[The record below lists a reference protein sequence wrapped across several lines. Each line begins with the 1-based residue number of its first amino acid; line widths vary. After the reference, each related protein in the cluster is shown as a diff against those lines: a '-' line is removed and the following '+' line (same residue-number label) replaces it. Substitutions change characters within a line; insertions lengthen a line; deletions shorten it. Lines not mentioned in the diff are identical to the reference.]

1 MSSEPPCDTE
11 AVLPDPRNLQ
21 EIFTGKE
28 VTFTVQ
34 GERCVASAPKAK
46 VNPLYQSGGARL
58 ERELSTGTQIY
69 QTHEELYPL
78 TQPVVKLEAMIQCS
92 GEAQYLNDTPPIP
105 GELFGVFVLAEA
117 KPLSLIK
124 SIDTTAALAIPGVK
138 AFITHKD
145 IPGINSFTP
154 AVLSPTAEQL
164 FCEDKVIYNGQA
176 IGLILAEKQGL
187 AYAGAGAVKVTY
199 EATKDIPAFNIEDI
213 KKNKQDWR
221 IRNAVK
227 IEPERKGDD
236 IKHVLKGKFEV
247 NAQYH
252 FTMETQSCICVPTD
266 DGGLDLLSAT
276 QWMDNVQM
284 AAAKA
289 LNIPMNKINVT
300 VKRLGGAYGAKILR
314 ANLVS
319 TACAIAAYKM
329 NKPVRIQLPIDTN
342 MKMVGKRVPTVYE
355 YEVGI
360 DDNGV
365 IQYMDSTYYQNYALS
380 GVNESL
386 AGELPHF
393 VKNIYVND
401 TWKWDG
407 NSIETNLPGNGYARA
422 PGTTEALGMIE
433 SVMDHIAYTV
443 NKEPI
448 DVRLANMLPSEQ
460 TMPSLVK
467 DMITWSEYEQRK
479 KSVEE
484 FNSKN
489 RWMKR
494 GISLVIMNYPFVLY
508 GPFSVFVSVYAGDGT
523 VAISHGGIECGQG
536 INTKI
541 AQVCA
546 YTLGIPLDMVSI
558 KPSNSLNA
566 PNNFAT
572 AGSVTSE
579 GVCYIEGAFVMG
591 LGYYTCEDLIYDK
604 NGACLTNNTWTY
616 KIPGFKDIPAD
627 FRVKFRQ
634 DSTNPDGVLNSK
646 ALAEPPLCMAV
657 SIPLAIRRA
666 LASARA
672 DADPNAEKF
681 VPLVGPTT
689 VEVTH
694 QNAKNDYKKYTL

>member
-1 MSSEPPCDTE
+1 MRSETSCDTE
-11 AVLPDPRNLQ
+11 AVLPDPRHLQ
-21 EIFTGKE
+21 EIFTGNE
-28 VTFTVQ
+28 ITFSVQ
-34 GERCVASAPKAK
+34 GKRYTASAPKAK

-105 GELFGVFVLAEA
+105 GELFGAFVLAEA
-117 KPLSLIK
+117 KPLSLVK
-124 SIDTTAALAIPGVK
+124 NVDASAALAIRGVK

-145 IPGINSFTP
+145 IPGINSFTS
-154 AVLSPTAEQL
+154 AALSPTVEQL
-164 FCEDKVIYNGQA
+164 FCEHKVLYNGQA
-176 IGLILAEKQGL
+176 IGLILAQDQEL
-187 AYAGAGAVKVTY
+187 ANAGARAVKVTY
-199 EATKDIPAFNIEDI
+199 EDTTDMPAFNIEDI
-213 KKNKQDWR
+213 KKNKQMWR
-221 IRNAVK
+221 ITNAVK
-227 IEPERKGDD
+227 MEPRRKGDD

-266 DGGLDLLSAT
+266 DGGFDLLSAT
-276 QWMDNVQM
+276 QWMDNVQL

-300 VKRLGGAYGAKILR
+300 VKRLGGAYGAKIGR
-314 ANLVS
+314 ANIVS
-319 TACAIAAYKM
+319 TACAVASYKM

-342 MKMVGKRVPTVYE
+342 MKMVGKRVPTLFE
-355 YEVGI
+355 YEVATDG
-360 DDNGV
+360 NGL
-365 IQYMDSTYYQNYALS
+365 IQYLDCTYYQNHGLS

-386 AGELPHF
+386 IDKILSQAQN
-393 VKNIYVND
+393 VYVND
-401 TWKWDG
+401 TWKWNG
-407 NSIETNLPGNGYARA
+407 NSIQTDLPGNAFARA
-422 PGTTEALGMIE
+422 PSTAEALGMIE
-433 SVMDHIAYTV
+433 SVMEHIAYTL

-448 DVRLANMLPSEQ
+448 DVKLANMLPSEQ
-460 TMPSLVK
+460 TMSSLVK

-479 KSVEE
+479 KAVEE

-494 GISLVIMNYPFVLY
+494 GISLVIMNYPFKLL
-508 GPFSVFVSVYAGDGT
+508 GPFSAFVSVYAGDGS

-536 INTKI
+536 INTKV

-546 YTLGIPLDMVSI
+546 YTLGIPLDSVSI

-572 AGSVTSE
+572 AASVTSE

-591 LGYYTCEDLIYDK
+591 LGYYTCENLIYDE

-616 KIPGFKDIPAD
+616 KIPGVKDIPAD

-646 ALAEPPLCMAV
+646 VLAEPPLCLAV

-672 DADPNAEKF
+672 DADPNAERF
-681 VPLVGPTT
+681 VPFVGPTT
-689 VEVTH
+689 VEFTY
-694 QNAKNDYKKYTL
+694 QNAKNYYKQYSL